1 MDKFAA
7 AGIVESR
14 RKKDDTGDRLIW
26 KKAVALWQS
35 RWLWF
40 ADRAVFAAFA
50 CFFTRHHSETLLSRG
65 AITGPRDE
73 QHAAAVV
80 PRRRWTK
87 TTGAHS
93 TLANTLWNHV
103 HTRLSGQYPRLGA
116 IVRKSERRGMHRRDG
131 GDAKK
136 KKKRIKKAKGT
147 PRKRTDGWNRISS
160 RENIFRDNSE
170 MTGSSIEV
178 SFEEYF

>member
-1 MDKFAA
+1 MKNEITRLRIYLIDTARNIRKTRKLEGGWREIGNFGQICAA
-7 AGIVESR
+7 ESR
-14 RKKDDTGDRLIW
+14 LIGEKRIGTGDRLIW

-65 AITGPRDE
+65 AITGTRDE

-87 TTGAHS
+87 TTA
-93 TLANTLWNHV
+93 TPIQRWR
-103 HTRLSGQYPRLGA
+103 TRVEPRAYEIIPDNIPDSGHCA
-116 IVRKSERRGMHRRDG
+116 KRRATRDAPTEWRRQE
-131 GDAKK
+131 KK
-136 KKKRIKKAKGT
+136 
-147 PRKRTDGWNRISS
+147 D
-160 RENIFRDNSE
+160 
-170 MTGSSIEV
+170 
-178 SFEEYF
+178 

>member
-14 RKKDDTGDRLIW
+14 RKKDETGDRLIW

-93 TLANTLWNHV
+93 TCWR
-103 HTRLSGQYPRLGA
+103 TRVEPRAYEIIGT
-116 IVRKSERRGMHRRDG
+116 ISPTRGHC
-131 GDAKK
+131 AKK
-136 KKKRIKKAKGT
+136 RATRDAPTGWRRQEEKKRIKKAKGT

>member
-14 RKKDDTGDRLIW
+14 RKKDDTEDRLIW

-93 TLANTLWNHV
+93 TLANTRGTTCIRDYRDNIPD
-103 HTRLSGQYPRLGA
+103 SGPLCEKASDAGCTDGMAATPR
-116 IVRKSERRGMHRRDG
+116 R
-131 GDAKK
+131 KK
-136 KKKRIKKAKGT
+136 KGLKRRKET